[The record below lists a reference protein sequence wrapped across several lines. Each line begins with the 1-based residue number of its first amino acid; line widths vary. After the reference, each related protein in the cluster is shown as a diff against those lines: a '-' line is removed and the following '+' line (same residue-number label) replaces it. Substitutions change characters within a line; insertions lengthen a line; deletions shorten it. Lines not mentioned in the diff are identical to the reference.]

1 MRLLCGG
8 VQETKR
14 GPDGDWHA
22 RRRPQAASGPEVV
35 RCRRGG
41 VEVDHGS
48 VMRGAS
54 SLFGASGPRMTDQA
68 GMPGMAVAPEQ
79 PEAGQQRWLRAG
91 NSDPRDELH
100 GEVTARAQQ
109 QQRSVTVVC
118 GLELGGDLPSAGS
131 IPRVPPS
138 FPVRGLVACLG
149 AIVCPGAKA
158 CLGVKVGSHEPLS

>member
-14 GPDGDWHA
+14 GPGGGWHV
-22 RRRPQAASGPEVV
+22 RQQRSPEIM

-41 VEVDHGS
+41 VEGDHGS
-48 VMRGAS
+48 VM
-54 SLFGASGPRMTDQA
+54 LGASGLFGSRGPWVTDQV
-68 GMPGMAVAPEQ
+68 GVPGKAVVYEQ
-79 PEAGQQRWLRAG
+79 SEAGEQRWWGADR
-91 NSDPRDELH
+91 SDPWDELH
-100 GEVTARAQQ
+100 GKVTARAQQ

-131 IPRVPPS
+131 IPRIPPS

-158 CLGVKVGSHEPLS
+158 CRGVKVGSHEPLS